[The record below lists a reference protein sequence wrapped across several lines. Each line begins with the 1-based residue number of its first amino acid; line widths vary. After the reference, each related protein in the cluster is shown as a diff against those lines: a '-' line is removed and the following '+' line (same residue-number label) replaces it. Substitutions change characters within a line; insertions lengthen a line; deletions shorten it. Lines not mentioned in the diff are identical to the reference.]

1 MTKTDSALLFD
12 LPEAPPLACKGSS
25 VFQDPAFASNKKAP
39 VHRWVPWIAGFS
51 REFVQDAFDRH
62 LKKPST
68 VLDSFAGVG
77 TTLVEAILAGHTA
90 IGFEINPY
98 AALACR
104 VKLSAYRSGP
114 DDINNLAQGLE
125 SFYHEAITLGKTPHS
140 KAPPGFKTRAEFYSV
155 KVLPKV
161 LLVQDF
167 IASIKDD
174 KLREITQLAFAST
187 MVTYS
192 NYSYEP
198 SLGRRVSA
206 GRDNVEDFPVGST
219 VAQKLR
225 DMADDVAWMQL
236 QLKDKQPP
244 SVVYNESYFDSR
256 NRLRASSVDL
266 LVTSPPYVN
275 NYHYNRNTRPHLY
288 WLGYAEKPDDLKP
301 LETSNFG
308 KFWQTVRNN
317 DSVELDFD
325 SPDKEIVDCL
335 RELRS
340 RTPEKGVYG
349 GNGWAN
355 YAATYFN
362 DCHRFALATK
372 RALKR
377 RGTALV
383 VVGNSILQGVMV
395 PTDRFLGRI
404 AEAAGLELVDIHSPR
419 STRVGN
425 SIIKSD
431 VRSVKAK
438 KSDRLYESVVELRKR

>member
-1 MTKTDSALLFD
+1 MTKTDSGLLFD
-12 LPEAPPLACKGSS
+12 FSETQALAHNGALA
-25 VFQDPAFASNKKAP
+25 FQDPAFAGNKTAP

-51 REFVQDAFDRH
+51 RKFVADAFDRY
-62 LKKPST
+62 LKKPGT

-77 TTLVEAILAGHTA
+77 TTLVEAVLAGHTA

-114 DDINNLAQGLE
+114 DVINDLAKGLE
-125 SFYHEAITLGKTPHS
+125 RFYRNAIARGATPCS
-140 KAPPGFKTRAEFYSV
+140 TPPPGFKTRGEFYSE

-167 IASIKDD
+167 IASIKCDT
-174 KLREITQLAFAST
+174 LREIAQLAFAST

-198 SLGRRVSA
+198 SLGRRASA
-206 GRDNVEDFPVGST
+206 GRDDVEDFAVESA

-225 DMADDVAWMQL
+225 DMADDVAWMQS
-236 QLKDKQPP
+236 QLKGEQPS
-244 SVVYNESYFDSR
+244 SVVYSESYFDSHK
-256 NRLRASSVDL
+256 RLKADSVDL
-266 LVTSPPYVN
+266 LVTSPPYLN

-288 WLGYAEKPDDLKP
+288 WLGYAKTPDDMKT
-301 LETSNFG
+301 LEDANFG
-308 KFWQTVRNN
+308 KFWQTVRGEE
-317 DSVELDFD
+317 DVGLDFG
-325 SPDKEIVDCL
+325 SPDDEIVDCL

-355 YAATYFN
+355 YAACYFN

-372 RALKR
+372 HALKR

-383 VVGNSILQGVMV
+383 VLGNSILQGVAV

-404 AEAAGLELVDIHSPR
+404 AEAAGLELVDIHIPR

-425 SIIKSD
+425 SIIKSG
-431 VRSVKAK
+431 VRVVKAQ
-438 KSDRLYESVVELRKR
+438 KSDSLYEAVVELRKR